1 MPRRRPSARP
11 PRRLA
16 LAAGSLLLLLVAAVI
31 VAILLSSS
39 ASQPSRGVVESIF
52 QDDDYLLYSPTP
64 AVIRTLNT
72 LNTLRGLGVDRLRL
86 TILWA
91 AIAPDSASRVRPR
104 HFDAAD
110 PAAYPPAAWG
120 PYDRIVALARARGID
135 VAFNVTAPGPLWAM
149 ASPAPNLKVA
159 NHYRPAPQEFGK
171 FVSAL
176 GRRYSGSYV
185 PHPASGKGTGRL
197 PRVNY
202 WTIWNEVNQPG
213 WLYPQWRFV
222 AGQRVMN
229 SPRLYRLYVDA
240 AFGALRRTGHSPA
253 SDTILIG
260 ELAPEGSERT
270 RDGDPIPPIPFIRAL
285 YCVDSAFR
293 PLRGTAAALLHCPSG
308 GSAQAFV
315 RAHPALFEATGFAHH
330 PYSFFLAPNV
340 QMSDPNFAPL
350 SDLSRLEGVL
360 DRAVA
365 TYGVPR
371 KLPIYLTEYGYESN
385 PPNPFRGVSL
395 RRQSLY
401 LNEAQYLA
409 WKDPRVRSLAQFLLY
424 DSAPNAAY
432 PPGSPGYWSTFQTGL
447 LFQHGAHKPALN
459 AYRLPI
465 FVPHPS
471 AAPGASLLVWGMLR
485 PAPNASRQQALIQ
498 WRPVHG
504 PYRTLTTVT
513 TSDPSGFLTAHVQLP
528 GTGALRLA
536 WSAPG
541 GQILH
546 SRAVGVRRE

>member
-1 MPRRRPSARP
+1 
-11 PRRLA
+11 
-16 LAAGSLLLLLVAAVI
+16 LLLLLGAAVI
-31 VAILLSSS
+31 VVILLSSS
-39 ASQPSRGVVESIF
+39 PSKPSRGVVESIF

-64 AVIRTLNT
+64 TVIRT
-72 LNTLRGLGVDRLRL
+72 LNTLRGLGVDRVRL

-91 AIAPDSASRVRPR
+91 AIAPGSASRVRPR

-110 PAAYPPAAWG
+110 PGAYPPAAWG
-120 PYDRIVALARARGID
+120 PYDRIVSLARARGID
-135 VAFNVTAPGPLWAM
+135 VAFNITAPGPLWAM
-149 ASPAPNLKVA
+149 ASPAPNLKAA
-159 NHYRPAPQEFGK
+159 NHYRPAPQEFAK
-171 FVSAL
+171 FVNAL
-176 GRRYSGSYV
+176 GKRYSGSYV
-185 PHPASGKGTGRL
+185 PPPASGTAAGRL
-197 PRVNY
+197 PRVSY

-213 WLYPQWRFV
+213 WLYPQWRSA

-240 AFGALRRTGHSPA
+240 AFGALRHTGHSPA

-308 GSAQAFV
+308 GDANAFV
-315 RAHPALFEATGFAHH
+315 RAHPGLFEATGFAHH

-340 QMSDPNFAPL
+340 HMSDANFAPL
-350 SDLSRLEGVL
+350 ADLSRLEGVL
-360 DRAVA
+360 DRAFN
-365 TYGVPR
+365 TYGVAR

-385 PPNPFRGVSL
+385 PPNPFRGVPL

-401 LNEAQYLA
+401 IDEAQYLA
-409 WKDPRVRSLAQFLLY
+409 WKDPRVRALAQFLLY

-447 LFQHGAHKPALN
+447 LFQHGAPKPALN

-465 FVPHPS
+465 FVPQPS
-471 AAPGASLLVWGMLR
+471 AASSLVWGMLR

-498 WRPVHG
+498 WRPVRG
-504 PYRTLTTVT
+504 GYRTLASVT
-513 TSDPSGFLTAHVQLP
+513 TSDPSGFVTAHVQFP
-528 GTGALRLA
+528 GTGAVRLA
-536 WSAPG
+536 WTSPA
-541 GQILH
+541 GQVIH
-546 SRAVGVRRE
+546 SRAVGVRSG